1 MAKQNPCPVP
11 GCQRNRNMTSGY
23 GVCRVHDEQFQGITY
38 YMTQAQKEMNV
49 KMKKQQAKGVRPG
62 ERITESGIILP

>member
-1 MAKQNPCPVP
+1 
-11 GCQRNRNMTSGY
+11 MTSGY